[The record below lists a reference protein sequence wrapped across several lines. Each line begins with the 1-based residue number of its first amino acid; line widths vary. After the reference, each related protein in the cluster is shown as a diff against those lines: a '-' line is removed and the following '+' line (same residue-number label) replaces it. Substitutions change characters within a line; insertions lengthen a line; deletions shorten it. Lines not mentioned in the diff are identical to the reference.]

1 MSFSPPNYTQTP
13 NELFALQKLMK
24 EAELRVT
31 LVIVRETFGWNL
43 GGHAAALSLQNLMT
57 ETGMSK
63 QGVLNGVEAG
73 RQRGTIRTVKVGKE
87 VYYGLSVKDVVV
99 PQEGQLSRPKTVNL
113 VDSDGQLSRPIAKP
127 KGQRSGPKRSTR
139 LTQTVN
145 EVDPD
150 GQLSRPTTPV
160 FVRPEGRISASKDN
174 ERQERQERQ
183 DVVYGETEVFEE
195 EIFDPET
202 ASSTQ
207 APVQD
212 FQGPSDASETDT
224 TGTQD
229 VPPAAAPLDALR
241 EAFSPWSAD
250 KLIAERTARQGER
263 GWQSLTPERI
273 WELRQVAFEKH
284 GNRYRGDLCA
294 LLDTEITKNQP
305 ANGTDAAEKDWLA

>member
-87 VYYGLSVKDVVV
+87 VYYGLSVKDVIV

-113 VDSDGQLSRPIAKP
+113 VDSDGQLSGPIAKP

-145 EVDPD
+145 EVDSD
-150 GQLSRPTTPV
+150 GQRSRPTTPV
-160 FVRPEGRISASKDN
+160 FDRPEGQISASKDN

-183 DVVYGETEVFEE
+183 DVVYVETEVFEGK
-195 EIFDPET
+195 IPAPET
-202 ASSTQ
+202 APSTQ
-207 APVQD
+207 APVQVP
-212 FQGPSDASETDT
+212 QVPSDAGETDT
-224 TGTQD
+224 PSTED

-241 EAFSPWSAD
+241 QALSPWSAD

-263 GWQSLTPERI
+263 GWLSLTPERV
-273 WELRQVAFEKH
+273 WELRQAAFDRH

-294 LLDTEITKNQP
+294 LLDTEITKNNTT
-305 ANGTDAAEKDWLA
+305 NGTDAAEKDWLA

>member
-13 NELFALQKLMK
+13 NELFALQKRMK

-43 GGHAAALSLQNLMT
+43 GGHAAALTLQQLMD

-73 RQRGTIRTVKVGKE
+73 RQRGTIRTVKAGKE
-87 VYYGLSVKDVVV
+87 VYYGLSIKDVVV
-99 PQEGQLSRPKTVNL
+99 PQNGQLSRPKTVNL
-113 VDSDGQLSRPIAKP
+113 VDSDSQLSGPIAKP

-150 GQLSRPTTPV
+150 GQPSRPTTPV
-160 FVRPEGRISASKDN
+160 FPAAGEQKTAPKDN

-183 DVVYGETEVFEE
+183 DVVVLTGEESFEL
-195 EIFDPET
+195 ET
-202 ASSTQ
+202 ASSTPPS
-207 APVQD
+207 AEMFQD
-212 FQGPSDASETDT
+212 PSDAGTTDT
-224 TGTQD
+224 PNPED

-241 EAFSPWSAD
+241 EAFSPWDAD
-250 KLIAERTARQGER
+250 RLLAERSTRQGEY
-263 GWQSLTPERI
+263 GWLSLSPERV
-273 WELRQVAFEKH
+273 WELRQRAFDKH

-294 LLDTEITKNQP
+294 LLDAETTAHRP
-305 ANGTDAAEKDWLA
+305 ASGTAEAAKDWLA